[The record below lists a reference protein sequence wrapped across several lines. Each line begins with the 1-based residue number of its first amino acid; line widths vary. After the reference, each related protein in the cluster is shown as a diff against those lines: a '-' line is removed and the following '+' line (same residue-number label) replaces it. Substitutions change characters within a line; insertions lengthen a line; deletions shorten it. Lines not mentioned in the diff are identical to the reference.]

1 MNPRQR
7 RAVLL
12 LALAAAG
19 LLGVFVL
26 VANYVSNVES
36 EVGDKIVV
44 LKLVE
49 PVAANQVVP
58 ESAVDEI
65 VVPRKWAPESA
76 LTDYGQLTGVVAV
89 SNLQPNSILQEGMV
103 ATPPDLEEGEREIA
117 ILVDA
122 STGVAGKVRPGD
134 LVDVIASY
142 SAQETEEED
151 EAPRPNRALVVV
163 PGARVINV
171 GTPRE
176 ESPNGLQDEAQAAG
190 EVVPVTFALS
200 PRQTLKVQHAQTF
213 GSDVRLALLRP
224 GDSPDRTLDESIYR
238 GEDPEAGKDGVR

>member
-36 EVGDKIVV
+36 EVGEKIAV
-44 LKLVE
+44 LELTQ
-49 PVAANQVVP
+49 PVAANRPVP
-58 ESAVDEI
+58 ESAVQQI
-65 VVPRKWAPESA
+65 VVPKKWAPEAA

-89 SNLQPNSILQEGMV
+89 SNLQPGSILQEGML

-122 STGVAGKVRPGD
+122 STGVAGKVKPGD
-134 LVDVIASY
+134 HVDVIASY
-142 SAQETEEED
+142 SAQETAED
-151 EAPRPNRALVVV
+151 EEPRPNRALVVV

-171 GTPRE
+171 GTPRAE
-176 ESPNGLQDEAQAAG
+176 APNGLQEEQTAG

-224 GDSPDRTLDESIYR
+224 GDSPERTLDESIFR

>member
-19 LLGVFVL
+19 LVGVFAL

-36 EVGDKIVV
+36 EVGEKIVV
-44 LKLVE
+44 LELVE
-49 PVAANQVVP
+49 EVPANQVVP
-58 ESAVDEI
+58 ESAVRQKI
-65 VVPRKWAPESA
+65 VPRKWAPAAA

-89 SNLQPNSILQEGMV
+89 SNLQPGSILQEGMV

-122 STGVAGKVRPGD
+122 STGVAGKVKPGD

-142 SAQETEEED
+142 GAQETEEGE
-151 EAPRPNRALVVV
+151 PTRPNRALVVV

-176 ESPNGLQDEAQAAG
+176 ESPNGLQEEQIAG

-200 PRQTLKVQHAQTF
+200 PRQTLKVQHAQSF

-224 GDSPDRTLDESIYR
+224 GDSPDRTLDESIFR
-238 GEDPEAGKDGVR
+238 GEDPEPGKDGVR

>member
-19 LLGVFVL
+19 LVGVFAL
-26 VANYVSNVES
+26 LANYVSNVES
-36 EVGDKIVV
+36 EVGEKILV
-44 LKLVE
+44 LELVE
-49 PVAANQVVP
+49 PVTANQVVP
-58 ESAVDEI
+58 ESAVRQLE
-65 VVPRKWAPESA
+65 VPRKWAPQAA

-89 SNLQPNSILQEGMV
+89 ANLQPGSILQEGML

-122 STGVAGKVRPGD
+122 STGVAGKVKPGD

-142 SAQETEEED
+142 GAQETEEGE
-151 EAPRPNRALVVV
+151 PTRPNRALVVV

-176 ESPNGLQDEAQAAG
+176 ESPNGLQEEQTAG

-200 PRQTLKVQHAQTF
+200 PRQTLKVQHAQSF

-224 GDSPDRTLDESIYR
+224 GDSPDRTLDESIFR